1 MNELVLDGEIIRSE
15 EPRFTP
21 SGLQVLKAFFTTRAK
36 SGKQAARAA
45 SISKPWWS
53 HTER

>member
-21 SGLQVLKAFFTTRAK
+21 SGLQVFEGILHHSGEVREAGGTRRLNFETLVP
-36 SGKQAARAA
+36 S
-45 SISKPWWS
+45 SSK
-53 HTER
+53 

>member
-1 MNELVLDGEIIRSE
+1 MNELVLDGENHPLRRAEIHTVRTAGFEGILHH
-15 EPRFTP
+15 
-21 SGLQVLKAFFTTRAK
+21 SGEVREAGGMR
-36 SGKQAARAA
+36 R

>member
-21 SGLQVLKAFFTTRAK
+21 SGLQVFEGIQAK

>member
-21 SGLQVLKAFFTTRAK
+21 SGLQVFEGILHH
-36 SGKQAARAA
+36 SGEVRAA